1 MELKRALA
9 KTRQDLQKTRSRRQ
23 SQDTR
28 SSSDEVGEDNNYI
41 MLGLSRVY
49 FAISAAISNTSH
61 LSFSA
66 WSDNNRPTVL
76 NYSKLCVASVGVL
89 RSVRP
94 LLPDWLLMTDEAGA
108 GYNVT
113 APHRSCVTPPLD
125 NKTITIITS
134 HQQNRAKPF
143 L

>member
-1 MELKRALA
+1 
-9 KTRQDLQKTRSRRQ
+9 
-23 SQDTR
+23 
-28 SSSDEVGEDNNYI
+28 
-41 MLGLSRVY
+41 MLGHSRVY

-113 APHRSCVTPPLD
+113 APHRSASRLPL
-125 NKTITIITS
+125 TTR
-134 HQQNRAKPF
+134 Q
-143 L
+143 